1 MRQHEKPSCS
11 PYGKSIVHG
20 TGEKASGALI
30 ASPVHVIK
38 NGIFHSSILG
48 EMHMAFRTLWHYL
61 FVGRRG
67 PKLGF
72 YDVSRSPF
80 RVWPTDIDLLLHM
93 NNGKYLSVMDIA
105 RFDMIQ
111 RSGVLDLF
119 QREGWYTVIV
129 GQTISYRKSLK
140 PGQKYWVESRVL
152 GFDEKAA

>member
-72 YDVSRSPF
+72 YDVSRLYGGGWADNLLPKITQTRAEILH
-80 RVWPTDIDLLLHM
+80 RVSHLGD
-93 NNGKYLSVMDIA
+93 G
-105 RFDMIQ
+105 
-111 RSGVLDLF
+111 
-119 QREGWYTVIV
+119 
-129 GQTISYRKSLK
+129 RK
-140 PGQKYWVESRVL
+140 GRVR
-152 GFDEKAA
+152 